1 MAEKILESLEIK
13 TGENTSDK
21 YIIPYNALANRP
33 DLSVYAK
40 LAGGNTFSGVQTVN
54 APANISGSEQ
64 ATAKYK
70 TANGGSITFGKEG
83 ANSGTMIRLDQ
94 KDGTCRLRFRSSATA
109 GAMVWEQ
116 PEQGANLYIDLGKQG
131 ADYRRIT
138 MPSSSGTLA
147 LTSQIPSAVTESTVS
162 GWGFTKN
169 KGTVTSVA
177 VKMNGSEKGNVT
189 SSGTIDL
196 GTVLTNA
203 SAFATSA
210 QGTKADNAMPKSGGT
225 FTGNISLP
233 KELVFTDNTNP
244 FIKMTTGGTDFY
256 FQSTSGQF
264 GLGPTWNKA
273 THWDSNGNVTFP
285 TTPKVGSSP
294 LALKS
299 DIPDVSGKA
308 NLSGGNT
315 FTGNQHFN
323 NGQCWFNGTLGIEDK
338 DTNSFMTLDNNGF
351 NLDVDGLG
359 GVPFMIEGDAGTS
372 GQVLTS
378 QGAGKT
384 PIWATPTSG
393 GGGGS
398 TAWSSGTSGSVK
410 LPSAGL
416 YVVVSDN
423 LTFVVYWNGSGS
435 AYSNST
441 YRSRNNQ
448 WVQTEI
454 AYNGVLSVYAYS
466 LNPYSKTLQNET
478 IKYRKIGEA

>member
-94 KDGTCRLRFRSSATA
+94 KDGTCRLRFKSSATA

-177 VKMNGSEKGNVT
+177 VKMNGSEKGKVT

-196 GTVLTNA
+196 GNVLTNA

-244 FIKMTTGGTDFY
+244 FIKMRTGNTDFY

-308 NLSGGNT
+308 NLSGGNI
-315 FTGNQHFN
+315 
-323 NGQCWFNGTLGIEDK
+323 FNGTQEIQIDSTTAGTEKFIVNDAADGLELINATATSG
-338 DTNSFMTLDNNGF
+338 LALPNGF
-351 NLDVDGLG
+351 T
-359 GVPFMIEGDAGTS
+359 TS
-372 GQVLTS
+372 GAIDCQ
-378 QGAGKT
+378 QGASVGDFNGFLALDYSDMNH
-384 PIWATPTSG
+384 PVLSISDSAVVDLD
-393 GGGGS
+393 GS
-398 TAWSSGTSGSVK
+398 KGTNGQVFTSSG
-410 LPSAGL
+410 
-416 YVVVSDN
+416 D
-423 LTFVVYWNGSGS
+423 GS
-435 AYSNST
+435 APYWST
-441 YRSRNNQ
+441 PAIKS
-448 WVQTEI
+448 
-454 AYNGVLSVYAYS
+454 A
-466 LNPYSKTLQNET
+466 TLT
-478 IKYRKIGEA
+478 GTTLTLILP

>member
-21 YIIPYNALANRP
+21 YKLPYNVLADPP

-64 ATAKYK
+64 ATAKFK
-70 TANGGSITFGKEG
+70 TANGGSITFGKDG

-94 KDGTCRLRFRSSATA
+94 NDGTCRLRFRSSATA

-177 VKMNGSEKGNVT
+177 VKMNGASKGTVT

-196 GTVLTNA
+196 GTVLTDA
-203 SAFATSA
+203 SKFATSA

-244 FIKMTTGGTDFY
+244 FIKMRTGNTDFY

-264 GLGPTWNKA
+264 GLGPTWDKA

-308 NLSGGNT
+308 NLSGGNV
-315 FTGNQHFN
+315 
-323 NGQCWFNGTLGIEDK
+323 FNGTQEIQIDSTTAGTEKFIVNDAADGLELINATATSG
-338 DTNSFMTLDNNGF
+338 LALPNGF
-351 NLDVDGLG
+351 T
-359 GVPFMIEGDAGTS
+359 TS
-372 GQVLTS
+372 GAIDCQ
-378 QGAGKT
+378 QGAIVGDFNGFL
-384 PIWATPTSG
+384 A
-393 GGGGS
+393 
-398 TAWSSGTSGSVK
+398 
-410 LPSAGL
+410 LD
-416 YVVVSDN
+416 YSDMN
-423 LTFVVYWNGSGS
+423 HP
-435 AYSNST
+435 
-441 YRSRNNQ
+441 
-448 WVQTEI
+448 
-454 AYNGVLSVYAYS
+454 VLSISDGAVVDLDGDKGMAGQVFTS
-466 LNPYSKTLQNET
+466 NGDGTAPYWSTPAIKSATLT
-478 IKYRKIGEA
+478 GTTLYLTL

>member
-1 MAEKILESLEIK
+1 MANTTKVYENIFIKKNKAGDREYIKVPYAILA
-13 TGENTSDK
+13 D
-21 YIIPYNALANRP
+21 PP

-131 ADYRRIT
+131 ADYRRII

-177 VKMNGSEKGNVT
+177 IKMNGSEKGKVT

-308 NLSGGNT
+308 NLLDGNIFSGTQEIQIDSTTAGTEKFIVNDAADGLELINAT
-315 FTGNQHFN
+315 ATSGLALPNGFTTSGAIDCQQ
-323 NGQCWFNGTLGIEDK
+323 GASVGDFNGFLA
-338 DTNSFMTLDNNGF
+338 LDYSDMNHPVLSISDGAVVD
-351 NLDVDGLG
+351 LDGSK
-359 GVPFMIEGDAGTS
+359 GTR
-372 GQVLTS
+372 GQVFTSDGDGTAPYWSTPAIKSATLT
-378 QGAGKT
+378 
-384 PIWATPTSG
+384 
-393 GGGGS
+393 
-398 TAWSSGTSGSVK
+398 GTTLTLI
-410 LPSAGL
+410 LP
-416 YVVVSDN
+416 
-423 LTFVVYWNGSGS
+423 
-435 AYSNST
+435 
-441 YRSRNNQ
+441 
-448 WVQTEI
+448 
-454 AYNGVLSVYAYS
+454 
-466 LNPYSKTLQNET
+466 
-478 IKYRKIGEA
+478 

>member
-21 YIIPYNALANRP
+21 YKLPYNVLADPP

-94 KDGTCRLRFRSSATA
+94 NDGTCRLRFRSSSTA
-109 GAMVWEQ
+109 GEMVWEQ
-116 PEQGANLYIDLGKQG
+116 PEKGAQLYIDLGKTG

-177 VKMNGSEKGNVT
+177 VKMNGASKGTVT

-244 FIKMTTGGTDFY
+244 FIKMRTGNTDFY

-315 FTGNQHFN
+315 FTGNQSVEDLYARTISCIDEIASINLSACDDGQSGGSPYFGVRYN
-323 NGQCWFNGTLGIEDK
+323 NGSPT
-338 DTNSFMTLDNNGF
+338 
-351 NLDVDGLG
+351 VDLTENASLTMDGN
-359 GVPFMIEGDAGTS
+359 AGAS

-378 QGAGKT
+378 QGAN
-384 PIWATPTSG
+384 ATPQWTTLAIKSA
-393 GGGGS
+393 
-398 TAWSSGTSGSVK
+398 TLTGTT
-410 LPSAGL
+410 L
-416 YVVVSDN
+416 Y
-423 LTFVVYWNGSGS
+423 LT
-435 AYSNST
+435 
-441 YRSRNNQ
+441 
-448 WVQTEI
+448 
-454 AYNGVLSVYAYS
+454 L
-466 LNPYSKTLQNET
+466 
-478 IKYRKIGEA
+478 

>member
-70 TANGGSITFGKEG
+70 TANGGSITFGKDG

-177 VKMNGSEKGNVT
+177 VKMNGSEKGKVT

-196 GTVLTNA
+196 GTVLTNE

-244 FIKMTTGGTDFY
+244 FIKMRTGNTDFY

-308 NLSGGNT
+308 NLSGGNI
-315 FTGNQHFN
+315 
-323 NGQCWFNGTLGIEDK
+323 FNGTQEIQIDSTTVGTEKFIVNDAADGLELINATATSG
-338 DTNSFMTLDNNGF
+338 LALPNGF
-351 NLDVDGLG
+351 T
-359 GVPFMIEGDAGTS
+359 TS
-372 GQVLTS
+372 GAIDCQ
-378 QGAGKT
+378 QGA
-384 PIWATPTSG
+384 
-393 GGGGS
+393 
-398 TAWSSGTSGSVK
+398 SVGDFNGF
-410 LPSAGL
+410 LAL
-416 YVVVSDN
+416 DYSDMN
-423 LTFVVYWNGSGS
+423 HP
-435 AYSNST
+435 
-441 YRSRNNQ
+441 
-448 WVQTEI
+448 
-454 AYNGVLSVYAYS
+454 VLSITDGAVVDLDGDKGTAGQVFTS
-466 LNPYSKTLQNET
+466 NGDGTAPYWSTPAIKSATLT
-478 IKYRKIGEA
+478 GTTLTLILP

>member
-177 VKMNGSEKGNVT
+177 VKMNGSEKGKVT

-225 FTGNISLP
+225 FTGN
-233 KELVFTDNTNP
+233 
-244 FIKMTTGGTDFY
+244 
-256 FQSTSGQF
+256 
-264 GLGPTWNKA
+264 
-273 THWDSNGNVTFP
+273 VTFP

-308 NLSGGNT
+308 NLNGGNT
-315 FTGNQHFN
+315 FTGYQHFN

-378 QGAGKT
+378 QGAGNT
-384 PIWATPTSG
+384 PQWTTPAIKSATLT
-393 GGGGS
+393 
-398 TAWSSGTSGSVK
+398 GTTLTLI
-410 LPSAGL
+410 LP
-416 YVVVSDN
+416 
-423 LTFVVYWNGSGS
+423 
-435 AYSNST
+435 
-441 YRSRNNQ
+441 
-448 WVQTEI
+448 
-454 AYNGVLSVYAYS
+454 
-466 LNPYSKTLQNET
+466 
-478 IKYRKIGEA
+478 

>member
-13 TGENTSDK
+13 TGANTSDK
-21 YIIPYNALANRP
+21 YKLPYNVLADPP

-54 APANISGSEQ
+54 APTNISGSEQ

-94 KDGTCRLRFRSSATA
+94 NDGTCRLRFRSSATA

-116 PEQGANLYIDLGKQG
+116 PEQGAQLYIDLGKTG
-131 ADYRRIT
+131 SDYRRIT

-177 VKMNGSEKGNVT
+177 VKMNGASKGTVT

-196 GTVLTNA
+196 ETVLTDA
-203 SAFATSA
+203 SKFATSA

-225 FTGNISLP
+225 FTGNISVP

-244 FIKMTTGGTDFY
+244 FIKMRTGNTDFY

-308 NLSGGNT
+308 NLRGGNT
-315 FTGNQHFN
+315 FSGFQAIDGDISISQTVSCSNEIAAVDLSACDDGQSGGSPYFAVKYN
-323 NGQCWFNGTLGIEDK
+323 NGSPTV
-338 DTNSFMTLDNNGF
+338 
-351 NLDVDGLG
+351 NLTENTSLNMDGNTG
-359 GVPFMIEGDAGTS
+359 AA

-384 PIWATPTSG
+384 PQWTTPAIKSA
-393 GGGGS
+393 S
-398 TAWSSGTSGSVK
+398 LSGTT
-410 LPSAGL
+410 L
-416 YVVVSDN
+416 Y
-423 LTFVVYWNGSGS
+423 LT
-435 AYSNST
+435 
-441 YRSRNNQ
+441 
-448 WVQTEI
+448 
-454 AYNGVLSVYAYS
+454 L
-466 LNPYSKTLQNET
+466 
-478 IKYRKIGEA
+478 

>member
-1 MAEKILESLEIK
+1 MAIYKPYKKTTNGKEEIK
-13 TGENTSDK
+13 
-21 YIIPYNALANRP
+21 IPYSVLSNPP

-225 FTGNISLP
+225 FTG
-233 KELVFTDNTNP
+233 D
-244 FIKMTTGGTDFY
+244 
-256 FQSTSGQF
+256 
-264 GLGPTWNKA
+264 
-273 THWDSNGNVTFP
+273 VTFQ
-285 TTPKVGSSP
+285 TTPKVVSSP

-308 NLSGGNT
+308 NLSGGNGWA
-315 FTGNQHFN
+315 GNQQFN
-323 NGQCWFNGTLGIEDK
+323 NGSYWFATASDRYLTIEDE
-338 DTNSFMTLDNNGF
+338 DGNAYISMNSDGFDLDH
-351 NLDVDGLG
+351 DGLG
-359 GVPFMIEGDAGTS
+359 RTPFMIAEDAGTS

-378 QGAGKT
+378 QGAG
-384 PIWATPTSG
+384 ATPQWTTPAIKSA
-393 GGGGS
+393 
-398 TAWSSGTSGSVK
+398 TLTGTTLTLI
-410 LPSAGL
+410 LP
-416 YVVVSDN
+416 
-423 LTFVVYWNGSGS
+423 
-435 AYSNST
+435 
-441 YRSRNNQ
+441 
-448 WVQTEI
+448 
-454 AYNGVLSVYAYS
+454 
-466 LNPYSKTLQNET
+466 
-478 IKYRKIGEA
+478 

>member
-94 KDGTCRLRFRSSATA
+94 NDGTCRLRFRSSATA

-177 VKMNGSEKGNVT
+177 VKMNGSEKGKVT

-308 NLSGGNT
+308 NLSGGNI
-315 FTGNQHFN
+315 
-323 NGQCWFNGTLGIEDK
+323 FNGTQEIQIDSTTAGTEKFIVNDAADGLELINATATSG
-338 DTNSFMTLDNNGF
+338 LALPNGF
-351 NLDVDGLG
+351 T
-359 GVPFMIEGDAGTS
+359 TS
-372 GQVLTS
+372 GAIDCQ
-378 QGAGKT
+378 QGASVGDFNGFLALDYSDMNH
-384 PIWATPTSG
+384 PVLSISDSAVVDLD
-393 GGGGS
+393 GS
-398 TAWSSGTSGSVK
+398 KGTNGQVFTSSG
-410 LPSAGL
+410 
-416 YVVVSDN
+416 D
-423 LTFVVYWNGSGS
+423 GS
-435 AYSNST
+435 APYWST
-441 YRSRNNQ
+441 PAIKS
-448 WVQTEI
+448 
-454 AYNGVLSVYAYS
+454 A
-466 LNPYSKTLQNET
+466 TLT
-478 IKYRKIGEA
+478 GTTLTLILP

>member
-131 ADYRRIT
+131 DDYRRIT
-138 MPSSSGTLA
+138 MPSSSGTIA

-285 TTPKVGSSP
+285 TTPKVGSSS

-299 DIPDVSGKA
+299 DIP
-308 NLSGGNT
+308 T
-315 FTGNQHFN
+315 F
-323 NGQCWFNGTLGIEDK
+323 
-338 DTNSFMTLDNNGF
+338 SF
-351 NLDVDGLG
+351 
-359 GVPFMIEGDAGTS
+359 S
-372 GQVLTS
+372 
-378 QGAGKT
+378 
-384 PIWATPTSG
+384 
-393 GGGGS
+393 
-398 TAWSSGTSGSVK
+398 
-410 LPSAGL
+410 
-416 YVVVSDN
+416 
-423 LTFVVYWNGSGS
+423 
-435 AYSNST
+435 
-441 YRSRNNQ
+441 
-448 WVQTEI
+448 
-454 AYNGVLSVYAYS
+454 NGVL
-466 LNPYSKTLQNET
+466 T
-478 IKYRKIGEA
+478 ITT